1 MFKIQKKTK
10 EVIKYAK
17 SAKSA
22 NVLKSAKIARSA
34 ESGIL
39 AF

>member
-1 MFKIQKKTK
+1 MLKYQKKIK
-10 EVIKYAK
+10 EVIKYDK

-22 NVLKSAKIARSA
+22 NVLKSLKIARSA
-34 ESGIL
+34 KSGIL